1 MTKEK
6 LNDSKLYFLGL
17 AAVLMLLGFVSVKN
31 KTKRNQIE
39 EIKKLPFHNV
49 AIESVEDGIYQSD
62 VATSFLYVAMNVEV
76 ENHQLKDIQF
86 ERMNGKKISHLEE
99 IANRMVEENK
109 IKVEAK
115 RGQEIETFVLMSC
128 VDSALYKTEKSEEL
142 SEANAEN

>member
-6 LNDSKLYFLGL
+6 KNDSKLYFLGL

-76 ENHQLKDIQF
+76 ENHQLKAIQF

-128 VDSALYKTEKSEEL
+128 VDSALYKTEKLEEL